1 MKDDSI
7 PSLFETALSDFQ
19 NVPVIF
25 VMFGENIEEIEKLL
39 VQSAIQTRFSTF
51 YDTNR
56 SIPSYPFTRISVN
69 HKR

>member
-1 MKDDSI
+1 LKDDSV

-25 VMFGENIEEIEKLL
+25 IVFGENIEKIEKLL
-39 VQSAIQTRFSTF
+39 VQSAIQTRFSTL

-56 SIPSYPFTRISVN
+56 SIVELSFYPD
-69 HKR
+69 KC